1 MSFLKEGDDIVQL
14 LSISKINQINEFVDL
29 DMYFSNNKHIVF
41 KYDTKNDTVFE
52 VLKEMNEYLHM
63 SVINFKDVEYGINLL
78 SRKNRFYNISYM

>member
-63 SVINFKDVEYGINLL
+63 RVINFKDVEYGINLL